1 MSIWAVQTPRGL
13 AVLGARSPSQ
23 QLQGE
28 PSLQTFWGKNV
39 VVDLSLGD
47 LFKNQ
52 LFQIPDQQ
60 ILDLLSEAIT
70 SSPSPF
76 FSLEIIV
83 PESER
88 VTSLCCV

>member
-13 AVLGARSPSQ
+13 VVLGARSPSQ

-28 PSLQTFWGKNV
+28 PSLRTFWGKNV

-60 ILDLLSEAIT
+60 ILDLLSEGHHLLAQSILLFGNNC
-70 SSPSPF
+70 P
-76 FSLEIIV
+76 
-83 PESER
+83 
-88 VTSLCCV
+88 

>member
-13 AVLGARSPSQ
+13 VVLGARSPSQ

-28 PSLQTFWGKNV
+28 PSLRTFWGKNV

-76 FSLEIIV
+76 FSLEITV